1 MKKQGARVDEQ
12 LFYVSLVYT
21 GALVYLGAL
30 STPAIYKKV
39 VLVYPGLVSS
49 KRRWGRRGVGVGEV
63 PGKTSN
69 FFIFLLSTLA
79 LRLPRL
85 YIDRVPYFH

>member
-49 KRRWGRRGVGVGEV
+49 KRRWGRRSVGVDKLEKGS
-63 PGKTSN
+63 PC
-69 FFIFLLSTLA
+69 
-79 LRLPRL
+79 LPR
-85 YIDRVPYFH
+85 RRGRRPPAAGACRGR